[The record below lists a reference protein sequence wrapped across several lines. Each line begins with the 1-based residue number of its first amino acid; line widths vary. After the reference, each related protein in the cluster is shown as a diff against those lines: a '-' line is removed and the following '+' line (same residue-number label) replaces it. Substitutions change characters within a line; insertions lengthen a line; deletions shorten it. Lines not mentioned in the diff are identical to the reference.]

1 MLRARGF
8 TLLEIVISV
17 SILLLIFAL
26 SVPSLSGVMADK
38 RLRRS
43 LDGFNDL
50 VRQAQEHSVA
60 EHRAYL
66 LVWGEKNVV
75 LRPEAFTKGEEP
87 QPAAQFSLE
96 RGDVLTLALPSAL
109 ANDPP
114 AEWIFWPSGTCEPAV
129 VRFKGRD
136 GSWTAD
142 YSPLT
147 GRPEL
152 ITYAAR

>member
-8 TLLEIVISV
+8 TLLEIVIAV
-17 SILLLIFAL
+17 SILLIIFTL

-66 LVWGEKNVV
+66 LVWDEKNVV
-75 LRPEAFTKGEEP
+75 LRPEAFAKDEEP
-87 QPAAQFSLE
+87 QPTAQFSLE

-109 ANDPP
+109 ANGPP

-129 VRFKGRD
+129 VRFKSRN
-136 GSWTAD
+136 GSWAAN

>member
-8 TLLEIVISV
+8 TLLEIVIAV
-17 SILLLIFAL
+17 SIMLIIFAL
-26 SVPSLSGVMADK
+26 SIPSLRGVVADR

-43 LDGFNDL
+43 LDSFNNL
-50 VRQAQEHSVA
+50 VRLAEEHSVG

-75 LRPEAFTKGEEP
+75 LRPEAFAKDEEFKP
-87 QPAAQFSLE
+87 TAQFSLE

-114 AEWIFWPSGTCEPAV
+114 AEWIFWPSGICEPAV

-136 GSWTAD
+136 GTWAAN

-152 ITYAAR
+152 ISYAAR

>member
-8 TLLEIVISV
+8 TLLEIVIAV
-17 SILLLIFAL
+17 SIILLIFAL

-66 LVWGEKNVV
+66 LVWDEKNVV
-75 LRPEAFTKGEEP
+75 LRPEAFMKDEEP
-87 QPAAQFSLE
+87 KPTAQFSLE
-96 RGDVLTLALPSAL
+96 RGDALTLALPSAL
-109 ANDPP
+109 TNDPP

-129 VRFKGRD
+129 VRFRGRN
-136 GSWTAD
+136 GSWAAN

-152 ITYAAR
+152 ISYAAR

>member
-1 MLRARGF
+1 L
-8 TLLEIVISV
+8 I
-17 SILLLIFAL
+17 IFAL

-66 LVWGEKNVV
+66 LVWGEKEVV
-75 LRPEAFTKGEEP
+75 LRPEAFMKDEEP
-87 QPAAQFSLE
+87 KSTAEFPLE
-96 RGDVLTLALPSAL
+96 RGDALTLALPFAL

-114 AEWIFWPSGTCEPAV
+114 AEWIFWPSGICEPAV
-129 VRFKGRD
+129 VRFKGRN
-136 GSWTAD
+136 GSWAAN

-147 GRPEL
+147 GGPEL
-152 ITYAAR
+152 IAYAAR

>member
-1 MLRARGF
+1 MQRARGF
-8 TLLEIVISV
+8 TLLEIVIAV
-17 SILLLIFAL
+17 SILLVILAV
-26 SVPSLSGVMADK
+26 SVPSLSGVLADK

-43 LDGFNDL
+43 LDDFNDL
-50 VRQAQEHSVA
+50 VQQAQERSVA

-87 QPAAQFSLE
+87 IATAQFSLE
-96 RGDVLTLALPSAL
+96 RGDVLTLGLPSAL

-129 VRFKGRD
+129 VQFKGRS
-136 GSWTAD
+136 GSWTAN

-147 GRPEL
+147 GRSEL
-152 ITYAAR
+152 VTYATR